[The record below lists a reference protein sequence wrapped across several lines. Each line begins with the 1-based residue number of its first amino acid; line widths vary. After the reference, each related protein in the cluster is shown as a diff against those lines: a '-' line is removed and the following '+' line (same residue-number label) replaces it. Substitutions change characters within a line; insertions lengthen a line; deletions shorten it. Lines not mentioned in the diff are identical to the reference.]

1 MILNRQDLFPVREA
15 ARLQS
20 FPDNF
25 EFIGP
30 MTEQYKMIGNAVPP
44 KFSGVLMNA
53 LIKLK

>member
-1 MILNRQDLFPVREA
+1 MTLNKQDQLLLEKLRDFS
-15 ARLQS
+15 L

-44 KFSGVLMNA
+44 NFSKFSNESNYLS
-53 LIKLK
+53 